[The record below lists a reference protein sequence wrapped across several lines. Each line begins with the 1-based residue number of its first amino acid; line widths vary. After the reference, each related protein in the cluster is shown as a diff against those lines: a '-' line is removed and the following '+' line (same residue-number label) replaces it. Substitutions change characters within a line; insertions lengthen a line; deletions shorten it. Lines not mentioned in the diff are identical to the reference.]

1 VLLEPQKLFEVVV
14 KQSLAIHLLGSQL
27 LSPCLVVKLVQV
39 AAKSLE
45 RVGSIQL
52 EQVASKLQVQPEL
65 EWSKQLEKR
74 QA

>member
-1 VLLEPQKLFEVVV
+1 MLLEPQKLFEVVV
-14 KQSLAIHLLGSQL
+14 KQSPAIHLLGSQL
-27 LSPCLVVKLVQV
+27 LSPCLVEKLVQV
-39 AAKSLE
+39 VAKSLE

-65 EWSKQLEKR
+65 EWSKQVEKR